1 MEASWLPNDYRCWSI
16 FQTRREAN
24 SLRNTIHQLK
34 NSSDVLVDAERERRL
49 NIMFPIDSAIGAAAG
64 VPISLTNIHDVGA
77 SKLWKDGYETLAKTG
92 QCSIGRETVGKCTG

>member
-1 MEASWLPNDYRCWSI
+1 MQGRFYKKVDQKAISRGRSVYI
-16 FQTRREAN
+16 VVGMQT
-24 SLRNTIHQLK
+24 
-34 NSSDVLVDAERERRL
+34 LVDAEREWRL

-92 QCSIGRETVGKCTG
+92 QCSIGRETVGKCSG